1 MPAMN
6 PVLSQFPLTRWPLL
20 IGGASLLIM
29 FGAWGFQY
37 IGHYDPCALCYDQ
50 RHIHMAVIALG
61 FASGL
66 GLMLKPDLARF
77 TPWILFL
84 MAALLLY
91 SAGFAFWH
99 AGIENDWWDGPASCT
114 ASGGASISASD
125 IMAALNGERPVV
137 LCDEAAW
144 RMLGIS
150 MAGYNAMISA
160 VMAVVAGWVGL
171 RGLKAS

>member
-6 PVLSQFPLTRWPLL
+6 PVLSRFPLTRWPLL
-20 IGGASLLIM
+20 IAGGSLLIM

-66 GLMLKPDLARF
+66 ALMLKPDFARF

-150 MAGYNAMISA
+150 MAGYNAAISV
-160 VMAVVAGWVGL
+160 VMAAVAGWVGL
-171 RGLKAS
+171 RGLKTS

>member
-6 PVLSQFPLTRWPLL
+6 PVLSRFPLTRWPLL
-20 IGGASLLIM
+20 IAGGSLLIM

-66 GLMLKPDLARF
+66 ALMLKPDFARF

-150 MAGYNAMISA
+150 MAGYNAAISV
-160 VMAVVAGWVGL
+160 VMAAVAGSVGL
-171 RGLKAS
+171 RGLKTS

>member
-1 MPAMN
+1 MPPMN
-6 PVLSQFPLTRWPLL
+6 PVLSRFPLTRWPLL
-20 IGGASLLIM
+20 IAGGSLLIM

-61 FASGL
+61 LASGL
-66 GLMLKPDLARF
+66 ALMLRPELARF
-77 TPWILFL
+77 TPWALFL

-91 SAGFAFWH
+91 STGFAFWH
-99 AGIENDWWDGPASCT
+99 AGIENAWWEGPSTCT
-114 ASGGASISASD
+114 ATGGAGITSSD

-144 RMLGIS
+144 RMFGIS
-150 MAGYNAMISA
+150 MAGYNALISA
-160 VMAVVAGWVGL
+160 AMAAIAAWVGYS
-171 RGLKAS
+171 GLTRS

>member
-1 MPAMN
+1 MPTMS
-6 PVLSQFPLTRWPLL
+6 PVLSRFPLTRWPLL
-20 IGGASLLIM
+20 IGGISLLVM

-61 FASGL
+61 FVSGL
-66 GLMLKPDLARF
+66 GLMLKPEFARF

-99 AGIENDWWDGPASCT
+99 AGIENDWWEGPASCT
-114 ASGGASISASD
+114 ASGGGSISTND

-150 MAGYNAMISA
+150 MAGYNAMISV
-160 VMAVVAGWVGL
+160 VMAAVAGWAGC
-171 RGLKAS
+171 RGLKTS

>member
-1 MPAMN
+1 MN
-6 PVLSQFPLTRWPLL
+6 PVLSRFPLTRWPLL
-20 IGGASLLIM
+20 IAGGSLLIM

-66 GLMLKPDLARF
+66 ALMLKPDFARF

-150 MAGYNAMISA
+150 MAGYNAAISV
-160 VMAVVAGWVGL
+160 VMAAVAGWVGL
-171 RGLKAS
+171 RGLKTS